1 MRNNL
6 ATTIGLVVG
15 GAIAY
20 AIVGDWDRSGRMI
33 VVLVAALAFA
43 ALITAIVVSYMR
55 YKRPEP
61 VQPPAETPTRNPLL
75 SRTGNLVFYMPPG
88 TSTQGLLPYGYG
100 QPEQPTYHPG
110 QLVD

>member
-6 ATTIGLVVG
+6 VSTIGLVVG
-15 GAIAY
+15 IAIAY
-20 AIVGDWDRSGRMI
+20 AIIGDWDRSGRMI

-43 ALITAIVVSYMR
+43 ALITAIIVSYMR

-61 VQPPAETPTRNPLL
+61 VQPPAKPEPPPF
-75 SRTGNLVFYMPPG
+75 SRTGNVIFTMPPG
-88 TSTQGLLPYGYG
+88 TMPQGMVPYNYG
-100 QPEQPTYHPG
+100 QPTEQVYYPPG